1 MREHLSEAKT
11 PSLAAAGIARPVAR
25 FAWLVVAYNIAVTLW
40 GAYVRATGSGAGCGN
55 RWPLCN
61 GQFLPSAAQSQTLIE
76 FTHRMTSA
84 LALVLVFV
92 LIVWCWRE
100 TSKGDWVR
108 YAVVCSGILLLNE
121 ALLGAL
127 LVLLE
132 YVGVDKSAG
141 HAAFLC
147 LHFGNTL
154 LLLAALALTAKRLSR
169 KGRLVWVAKPHE
181 LTVVGI
187 GLAAVMAIGITGSL
201 AALADTIFP
210 VESVQSSMLQDF
222 SGASPFLVRLRL
234 LHPIAAMFGA
244 TYVLWVVLK
253 FWKKRERSE
262 WMLSAIGATLTL
274 QVGLGVLNVFLLAP
288 IWLQMAHLFVADVFW
303 ILLVASSAELCLRPA
318 NSQSQSIAPYQGTR
332 ERTPT
337 TPAEMEHPLLS

>member
-1 MREHLSEAKT
+1 MNRLTRAESLMNEQQPEAKISS
-11 PSLAAAGIARPVAR
+11 PAAAGLARPLAR

-61 GQFLPSAAQSQTLIE
+61 GQLLPSVAQSQTLIE
-76 FTHRMTSA
+76 FAHRITSA

-92 LIVWCWRE
+92 LVVWCWRE
-100 TSKGDWVR
+100 TAKGDRVR
-108 YAVVCSGILLLNE
+108 KAVVCSGILLLNE

-154 LLLAALALTAKRLSR
+154 LLLAALALTAKWLSNGERLA
-169 KGRLVWVAKPHE
+169 WVAKRSE
-181 LTVVGI
+181 LIVIGI
-187 GLAAVMAIGITGSL
+187 GLAAVMAIGMTGSL

-210 VESVQSSMLQDF
+210 VESLRSSLLQDF
-222 SGASPFLVRLRL
+222 SATSHFLLRLRL
-234 LHPIAAMFGA
+234 LHPIAAVVGA
-244 TYVLWVVLK
+244 TYVLWVVMK
-253 FWKKRERSE
+253 FWKKRELSE
-262 WMLSAIGATLTL
+262 WTLSAIGTTLAL
-274 QVGLGVLNVFLLAP
+274 QIGLGALNIFLLAP
-288 IWLQMAHLFVADVFW
+288 VWLQMAHLLVADVFW
-303 ILLVASSAELCLRPA
+303 ILLVVSSSELCLRPA
-318 NSQSQSIAPYQGTR
+318 SSQ
-332 ERTPT
+332 
-337 TPAEMEHPLLS
+337 

>member
-1 MREHLSEAKT
+1 MAIGLDTIVPMFRFS
-11 PSLAAAGIARPVAR
+11 SVAR
-25 FAWLVVAYNIAVTLW
+25 FAWLVVAYTISVTLW

-61 GQFLPSAAQSQTLIE
+61 GQLLPSVAQSQTIIE

-108 YAVVCSGILLLNE
+108 CAAVCGGILLLNE

-132 YVGVDKSAG
+132 YVGVDKSVG

-154 LLLAALALTAKRLSR
+154 LLLAALALTATGLSSR
-169 KGRLVWVAKPHE
+169 ERLVWVRKPRE
-181 LTVVGI
+181 LMVIGI
-187 GLAAVMAIGITGSL
+187 GLAAVMAIGMTGSL

-210 VESVQSSMLQDF
+210 VESLQSSMLLDF
-222 SGASPFLVRLRL
+222 SPTSHFLLRLRL
-234 LHPIAAMFGA
+234 LHPIAAVFGA
-244 TYVLWVVLK
+244 TYVLWIVLTPS
-253 FWKKRERSE
+253 KKLDRSK
-262 WMLSAIGATLTL
+262 WARSAIGAALML
-274 QVGLGVLNVFLLAP
+274 QIGLGMLNILLLAP

-303 ILLVASSAELCLRPA
+303 IFLVVASAELCLGPA
-318 NSQSQSIAPYQGTR
+318 NSQ
-332 ERTPT
+332 
-337 TPAEMEHPLLS
+337 